1 MSREIREAIKGNI
14 KIVDYARKIGFTPKK
29 VGRYYTLKEHDS
41 VRIDPV
47 KNIFWQ
53 NSTGKSGSVIDFSIA
68 FEGKTLA
75 EALRDFEKDIKGYS
89 VPERRY
95 EIKLTKKPEAEKILC
110 LPQRDSTM
118 KNVIAYLTKTR
129 MIDKKIVEELISR
142 KMLYQDIRKNC
153 VFVSYKEGKAVFATL
168 RGTNTYKKFVGDCGG
183 CDYSYG
189 FFIDNH
195 AKILI
200 ITESVIDAMSKM
212 DQLAAS
218 GNNFHDYNFL
228 SLSGTAKFEPLLD
241 FHMANSN
248 YEKVII
254 ATDNDTAGLLCA
266 INIDKYLYTNE
277 YDGKITKEIPIGKDI
292 NEDLIKMKSR

>member
-1 MSREIREAIKGNI
+1 MSREIREAIKENI

-89 VPERRY
+89 VPE
-95 EIKLTKKPEAEKILC
+95 
-110 LPQRDSTM
+110 TM

-189 FFIDNH
+189 FFVDNH

-218 GNNFHDYNFL
+218 GNNYHDYNFL

-277 YDGKITKEIPIGKDI
+277 YDGNITKEIPIGKDI

>member
-1 MSREIREAIKGNI
+1 MSREIREAIKENI

-89 VPERRY
+89 VV
-95 EIKLTKKPEAEKILC
+95 LKKPETEIILC

-153 VFVSYKEGKAVFATL
+153 VFVSYKDGKAVFATL

-189 FFIDNH
+189 FFIDNN

-254 ATDNDTAGLLCA
+254 ATDNDTAGLCA